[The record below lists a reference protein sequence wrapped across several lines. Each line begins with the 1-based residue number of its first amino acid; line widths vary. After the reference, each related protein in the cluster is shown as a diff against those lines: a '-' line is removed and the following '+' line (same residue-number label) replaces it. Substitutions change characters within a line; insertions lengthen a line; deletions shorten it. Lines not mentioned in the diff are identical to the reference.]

1 MLQKW
6 ILGIMLATGITFAA
20 VGSEDKNMAVGG
32 WLQGGNSGEH
42 AGLDLE
48 FRHGAMNTLVLYT
61 SFEFSKHDN
70 SLGVYLG
77 YYWHLYDV
85 IPLPQQYGRMSLYFG
100 PAAGMGWWQSDL
112 FDELGNEYDSE
123 SGLAFR
129 AGIVGGWGWE
139 FPKPVPLEFYIELN
153 PVGEYHYMWYDDD
166 HKSDWQLPDFYV
178 RFGLRFWF

>member
-48 FRHGAMNTLVLYT
+48 FRHGAMNTLDLYT

-100 PAAGMGWWQSDL
+100 PAAGMGWWQSDPVWRSARVSWAAGA
-112 FDELGNEYDSE
+112 GNSRSRSLWNFTSNSIRSE
-123 SGLAFR
+123 NITTCGMMTIINPIGNCRTFMCASACASGF
-129 AGIVGGWGWE
+129 
-139 FPKPVPLEFYIELN
+139 
-153 PVGEYHYMWYDDD
+153 
-166 HKSDWQLPDFYV
+166 KS
-178 RFGLRFWF
+178 